1 MTGKGVIKTRGGKK
15 KTGKEYKDSQGV
27 VKRRQEIKKRV
38 EKERLGKV
46 KKGRQGEQ

>member
-27 VKRRQEIKKRV
+27 VKRRQGDQKKNW
-38 EKERLGKV
+38 
-46 KKGRQGEQ
+46 